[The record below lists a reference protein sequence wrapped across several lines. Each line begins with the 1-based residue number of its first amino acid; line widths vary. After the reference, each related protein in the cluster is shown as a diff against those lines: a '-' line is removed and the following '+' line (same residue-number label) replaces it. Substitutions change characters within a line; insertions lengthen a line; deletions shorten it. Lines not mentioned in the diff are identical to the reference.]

1 MYTGGTP
8 VAPVGVQKRQFY
20 DQHHSEKSA
29 TGLKH
34 KYYD

>member
-8 VAPVGVQKRQFY
+8 VAPVGVHNRPFR